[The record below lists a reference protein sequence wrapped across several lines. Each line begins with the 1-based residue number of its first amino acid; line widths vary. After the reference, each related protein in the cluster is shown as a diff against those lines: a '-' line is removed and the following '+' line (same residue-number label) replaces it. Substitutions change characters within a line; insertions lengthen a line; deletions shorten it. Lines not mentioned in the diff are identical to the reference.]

1 MPSLRDIRKHIKA
14 VKNIKQITY
23 AMKMVASAR
32 IKKAQNQ
39 ILSFKPYSNYLE
51 DVISDLSSEF
61 DDEKLYMYDFSRF
74 LKRRENTGN
83 IGIVV
88 VSGDKGLC
96 GAFNNNILLNSIRF
110 IKSNNNKNI
119 YLIAVGK
126 KSVDFFK
133 KLKNINLYYQISN
146 IFPKVNYTHAALLG
160 QKVIEMYD
168 KYNLESVYFIYM
180 EFKSI
185 LKQELKNVSIL
196 PIVNNS
202 KTQLQNKR
210 SSDVFIFEPS
220 KKDLLENLIPKY
232 INIEIFRILLENQAS
247 ELASR
252 MNAMEQASKNASEL
266 IDELT
271 VKMNKLRQ
279 AQITT
284 ELNEIISGANA
295 ISG

>member
-39 ILSFKPYSNYLE
+39 ILSFKPYSNYLA

-74 LKRRENTGN
+74 LKKREDTGN

-110 IKSNNNKNI
+110 IKSNSNKNI

>member
-110 IKSNNNKNI
+110 IKSNKNKNI

>member
-74 LKRRENTGN
+74 LKRREDTGN

-96 GAFNNNILLNSIRF
+96 GSFNNNILLNSIRF
-110 IKSNNNKNI
+110 IKSNSNKNI

-185 LKQELKNVSIL
+185 LKQELKNVSVL
-196 PIVNNS
+196 PIVKNS
-202 KTQLQNKR
+202 KTQVQNKR
-210 SSDVFIFEPS
+210 SNDVFIFEPS

>member
-39 ILSFKPYSNYLE
+39 ILSFKPYVNYLE
-51 DVISDLSSEF
+51 DVIASLSSQF
-61 DDEKLYMYDFSRF
+61 DDENLLKYDFSRF
-74 LKRRENTGN
+74 LKRDFKSGN
-83 IGIVV
+83 IGLVV

-96 GAFNNNILLNSIRF
+96 GSFNNNILLHAIKF
-110 IKSNNNKNI
+110 IKSNNDKNF
-119 YLIAVGK
+119 YLISVGK
-126 KSVDFFK
+126 KSVDFLK
-133 KLKNINLYYQISN
+133 KISNINIYYQISN
-146 IFPKVNYTHAALLG
+146 IFPKVNYIHALLLAE
-160 QKVIEMYD
+160 KVIEMYD
-168 KYNLESVYFIYM
+168 KYNLENVYIIYM
-180 EFKSI
+180 EFKSL
-185 LKQELKNVSIL
+185 LKQELKNISIL
-196 PIVNNS
+196 PLLNYFNNNN
-202 KTQLQNKR
+202 QNR
-210 SSDVFIFEPS
+210 NSDNFIFEPS
-220 KKDLLENLIPKY
+220 KEELLNNLIPKY
-232 INIEIFRILLENQAS
+232 INIEILRILLENQAS

-284 ELNEIISGANA
+284 ELNEIVSGANA
-295 ISG
+295 IKS

>member
-146 IFPKVNYTHAALLG
+146 IFPKVNYTHAFLLG

-196 PIVNNS
+196 PIVKNS
-202 KTQLQNKR
+202 KTQVQNKR
-210 SSDVFIFEPS
+210 SNDVFIFEPS

>member
-39 ILSFKPYSNYLE
+39 ILSFKPYVNYLE
-51 DVISDLSSEF
+51 DMIFSLKSEF
-61 DDEKLYMYDFSRF
+61 EDENIKNFEFSKF
-74 LKRRENTGN
+74 LLREVKSNN
-83 IGIVV
+83 VGIVV

-96 GAFNNNILLNSIRF
+96 GSFNNMILMNALRF
-110 IKSNNNKNI
+110 IKSNEGKNI
-119 YLIAVGK
+119 YLICVGK
-126 KSVDFFK
+126 KSYDFFK
-133 KLKNINLYYQISN
+133 KLKGVNIYYQILN
-146 IFPKVNYTHAALLG
+146 IFPKVSYTHASILSE
-160 QKVIEMYD
+160 KIIEMYE
-168 KYNLESVYFIYM
+168 KYNLESVFIVYM
-180 EFKSI
+180 EFKSL
-185 LKQELKNVSIL
+185 LKQELKNILLL
-196 PIVNNS
+196 PIVKDFSGVNKS
-202 KTQLQNKR
+202 K
-210 SSDVFIFEPS
+210 SFSDMFLFEPS
-220 KKDLLENLIPKY
+220 KEIILKDLLPKY

-284 ELNEIISGANA
+284 ELNEIMSGANA

>member
-39 ILSFKPYSNYLE
+39 ILSFKPYSNYLA

-74 LKRRENTGN
+74 LKKREDTGN

-110 IKSNNNKNI
+110 IKSNSNKNI

-284 ELNEIISGANA
+284 ELNEIMSGANA

>member
-74 LKRRENTGN
+74 LKRREDTGN

-110 IKSNNNKNI
+110 IKSNSNKNI

>member
-83 IGIVV
+83 IGIVI

-110 IKSNNNKNI
+110 IKSNSNKNI

-196 PIVNNS
+196 PIVKNS
-202 KTQLQNKR
+202 KTQFQNKR

-252 MNAMEQASKNASEL
+252 MNAMQASKNASEL

>member
-14 VKNIKQITY
+14 VRNIKQITY

-61 DDEKLYMYDFSRF
+61 DDEKLYIYDFSRF
-74 LKRRENTGN
+74 LKRREDTGN

-196 PIVNNS
+196 PILKNS

-295 ISG
+295 ING

>member
-39 ILSFKPYSNYLE
+39 ILSFKPYVNYLE
-51 DVISDLSSEF
+51 DVIANLSSQF
-61 DDEKLYMYDFSRF
+61 DDENLLKYDFSRF
-74 LKRRENTGN
+74 LKRDFKSGN
-83 IGIVV
+83 IGLVV

-96 GAFNNNILLNSIRF
+96 GSFNNNILLHAIKF
-110 IKSNNNKNI
+110 IKSNNDKNF
-119 YLIAVGK
+119 YLISVGK
-126 KSVDFFK
+126 KSVDFLK
-133 KLKNINLYYQISN
+133 KISNINIYYQISN
-146 IFPKVNYTHAALLG
+146 IFPKVNYIHALLLAE
-160 QKVIEMYD
+160 KVIEMYD
-168 KYNLESVYFIYM
+168 KYNLENVYIIYM
-180 EFKSI
+180 EFKSL
-185 LKQELKNVSIL
+185 LKQELKNISIL
-196 PIVNNS
+196 PLLNYFNNNN
-202 KTQLQNKR
+202 QNR
-210 SSDVFIFEPS
+210 NSDNFIFEPS
-220 KKDLLENLIPKY
+220 KEELLNNLIPKY
-232 INIEIFRILLENQAS
+232 INIEILRILLENQAS

-284 ELNEIISGANA
+284 ELNEIVSGANA
-295 ISG
+295 IKS